1 MVRSGVSVSGFLALY
16 RTSRSLSSVLGLTSR
31 YSDAKLNHNPRSGP
45 PTSSSVPQAGPAAAY
60 HTDPHMIGSQAT
72 TLALHRVLEMFL
84 GGGCL
89 PKVMG
94 SGFSTATTGSFGVAS
109 LLSSASCQ
117 SVRGIAASA
126 GASTGTDSEIS
137 DIPPAPDTDV
147 SGEDGDG
154 PQEIDSDDI
163 DGEDADEPIIRKN
176 EKTGEVDGP
185 KGLEPTRY
193 GDWEKGGRCYDF

>member
-1 MVRSGVSVSGFLALY
+1 MARRDVAVSGFLALH
-16 RTSRSLSSVLGLTSR
+16 RTSRTLSSVLGLNLR
-31 YSDAKLNHNPRSGP
+31 YSDAYLNHDPRSGP
-45 PTSSSVPQAGPAAAY
+45 STSSSVPQAGPAAAY
-60 HTDPHMIGSQAT
+60 HTDPHMLGSQAT
-72 TLALHRVLEMFL
+72 VLALHRVSEMFL

-89 PKVMG
+89 PPIG
-94 SGFSTATTGSFGVAS
+94 SGFPTATTGSFDVAS
-109 LLSSASCQ
+109 LLSSALCQ
-117 SVRGIAASA
+117 SVRGTAASA

-163 DGEDADEPIIRKN
+163 EGEEADEPIIRKN